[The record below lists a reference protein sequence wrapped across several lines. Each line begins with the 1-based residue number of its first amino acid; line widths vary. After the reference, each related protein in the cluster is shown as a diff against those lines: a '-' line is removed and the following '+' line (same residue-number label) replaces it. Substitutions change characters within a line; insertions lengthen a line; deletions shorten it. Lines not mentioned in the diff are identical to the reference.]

1 MLYFLVLDIFLT
13 PHTTPPN
20 AFLLTLQP
28 VKALT
33 HKRRTRFEHKKMKIA
48 GNIFKIIFMIL
59 FICLIPI
66 NTYAADRFVPLKYR
80 ELDIWLTH
88 HVYKLAIIGRYN
100 VIIQKTGWTKV
111 DKSKTHLVL
120 QFMSNNDGAYV
131 ATSVNTFQI
140 ENISLAY

>member
-1 MLYFLVLDIFLT
+1 
-13 PHTTPPN
+13 
-20 AFLLTLQP
+20 
-28 VKALT
+28 
-33 HKRRTRFEHKKMKIA
+33 
-48 GNIFKIIFMIL
+48 MIL

-66 NTYAADRFVPLKYR
+66 NTDAADRFVPLKYR

-120 QFMSNNDGAYV
+120 QFMSNHDGAYV